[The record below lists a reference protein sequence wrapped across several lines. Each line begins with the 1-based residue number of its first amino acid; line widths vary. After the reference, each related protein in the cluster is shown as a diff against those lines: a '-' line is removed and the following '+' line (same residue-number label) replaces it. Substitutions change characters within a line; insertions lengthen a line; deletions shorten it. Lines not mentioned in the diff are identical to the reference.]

1 MVHEARRK
9 SPVLS
14 VYLDTDQSNAVD
26 LVQSTAAMRLN
37 EVGGLEYFTSR
48 FDYISCELLALR
60 GGEHGRFHRAN
71 TVEEFS

>member
-1 MVHEARRK
+1 MKPFRHG
-9 SPVLS
+9 PVERGLS
-14 VYLDTDQSNAVD
+14 GPEVLRLCGLMKW
-26 LVQSTAAMRLN
+26 LV
-37 EVGGLEYFTSR
+37 LEQYFTSR

>member
-1 MVHEARRK
+1 MKPE
-9 SPVLS
+9 SLVLE
-14 VYLDTDQSNAVD
+14 Q
-26 LVQSTAAMRLN
+26 
-37 EVGGLEYFTSR
+37 YFTSR